1 MKGKFTDV
9 LEDVLTSQ
17 RTSPVVR
24 ERLLDV
30 LAAAAYAS
38 SATPLKNESSFRLLW
53 RKVKPPGKPDE
64 VGIIPCLQVRTDA
77 PSRVCPLILTT
88 PCSIPP
94 RQDEAPHSAHH
105 LVTRLFTRNHYN
117 NPQFKLKLRR
127 RHSLKLKP
135 KRRNCRTGR
144 SVRRPI
150 RPFFSA

>member
-1 MKGKFTDV
+1 MKSKFMDT

-38 SATPLKNESSFRLLW
+38 SATSLKNESSFRLLW

-64 VGIIPCLQVRTDA
+64 VSLTPYVQVRTEA
-77 PSRVCPLILTT
+77 SSRVCRLIRTT
-88 PCSIPP
+88 PCSILPH
-94 RQDEAPHSAHH
+94 QDEAPRLARR

-117 NPQFKLKLRR
+117 PQHYPTFKLKLR
-127 RHSLKLKP
+127 HHHNLSL
-135 KRRNCRTGR
+135 
-144 SVRRPI
+144 
-150 RPFFSA
+150 